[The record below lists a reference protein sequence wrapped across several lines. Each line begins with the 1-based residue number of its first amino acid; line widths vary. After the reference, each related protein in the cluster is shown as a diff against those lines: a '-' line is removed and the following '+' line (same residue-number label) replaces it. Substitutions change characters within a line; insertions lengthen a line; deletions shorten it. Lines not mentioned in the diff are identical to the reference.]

1 MFSMESIYG
10 LNGRDAKQELMD
22 RYEAMVNT
30 LSTLLDCGRWDV
42 EELFDSKN
50 NIEVGEIVKEAVEGN
65 GIKLPDWN
73 YVYREALYRFAAEH
87 HLEVGVDVDITT
99 NFSSDTDL
107 YVSENLDPQIKEEL
121 EDLFN
126 LEANVLEREDPER
139 E

>member
-30 LSTLLDCGRWDV
+30 LSTLLDCGRWDI

-87 HLEVGVDVDITT
+87 DLEVGVDVDITT
-99 NFSSDTDL
+99 NFSSDTEL
-107 YVSENLDPQIKEEL
+107 YVSEDLDPQIKEEL
-121 EDLFN
+121 EDLLN
-126 LEANVLEREDPER
+126 LEANVMEREEPER